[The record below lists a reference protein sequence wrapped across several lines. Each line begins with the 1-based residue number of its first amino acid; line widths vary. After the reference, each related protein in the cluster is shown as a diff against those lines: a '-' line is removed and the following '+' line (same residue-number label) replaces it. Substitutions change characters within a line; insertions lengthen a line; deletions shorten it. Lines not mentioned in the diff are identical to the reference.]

1 LLGQFAVGQEDETG
15 RPPELGLHAG
25 LLVGVQELNQRQQI
39 GQRLARACTMCDKK
53 KLSFE

>member
-15 RPPELGLHAG
+15 RSPDLGLHAG

-39 GQRLARACTMCDKK
+39 GKRLARACTMCKK
-53 KLSFE
+53 KS